1 MFLLSKKHAHRESV
15 SNYLIKFDTYE
26 QAFESVVE
34 EALDYGFVSDEDNYY
49 NAYTAIYTYD
59 EAKDIC
65 EFQSEPDF
73 IKGDIRMAIGDFN
86 YYIEE
91 VSK

>member
-1 MFLLSKKHAHRESV
+1 
-15 SNYLIKFDTYE
+15 
-26 QAFESVVE
+26 
-34 EALDYGFVSDEDNYY
+34 VSDEDNYY